1 MKQFIR
7 NFNKQKVVGTLNICS
22 LSLSIMV
29 SIVVGLW
36 AINEL
41 TYDNFY
47 SDGDRMYRV
56 VQNFELNGKPI
67 RAATSFKPLGEIA
80 EKELPSIEKMCR
92 IVSRTMGVTFHNMVH
107 FGVPSLVTDHNF
119 FSFFGFPLKEGDIET
134 AFSGTN
140 NAIIT
145 ESAARKYFP
154 DEDPIGQRIVSHGYD
169 FFISG
174 IMYDI
179 PRNSHIQAEVIL
191 PMFGSFKSWEWDSGF
206 YYDTYFILSPS
217 ADLNLIGERLT
228 QINKA
233 GAGDFLKNAYNEGG
247 LELVRD
253 IHFSKTEPGFDNAV
267 KGDKSFLQ
275 ILVFTALVILI
286 IGCINFTN
294 LFISTAFIRAR
305 SIGIKKS
312 QGAGRRTLILEFY
325 KETAVYV
332 FISVVGG
339 LLLAMLTLPVFNNY
353 TGSTTVLDFY
363 NPQLYVFL
371 FCLIIVTILI
381 AGSFPA
387 FRMTKF
393 GIIETIG
400 GKFRGKKMSAFQKAL
415 VIIQFTSSI
424 SLLIIVFFF
433 GRQIDTL
440 LSQDLG
446 FDNKNVFYVNGW
458 GAFGADYKSLRNEL
472 RKNPAIADVAM
483 KQYDLPLPR
492 GNGLGVRSL
501 DADEAILIDLSEVS
515 PNYFDFFDMEFL
527 AGENP
532 LWLETAANSRYCVIN
547 EAAARALGLEDNPV
561 DASFMYISIGQ
572 KLIENDGK
580 TYTVKGVIRDS
591 YVKSLHE
598 TPGAQMYLNLSRD
611 DHNPI
616 FIRTVG
622 NPQDAIQA
630 MEKMWKEINPNVPFE
645 YHFLDETYD
654 AQYKAEMNARNV
666 LSYALL
672 ITFIISAAGL
682 FAIAFY
688 STQRRIKE
696 IGIRKINGAKV
707 TDLLLL
713 LNKDVV
719 VWVVI
724 SFLIACPIAYVF
736 LYNWLDDFVVKTS
749 LSWWVF
755 LIAGVLS
762 ALVALITVSYQTWRT
777 ATTNPIESLKTE

>member
-47 SDGDRMYRV
+47 PDGDRMYRV

-119 FSFFGFPLKEGDIET
+119 FSFLGFPLKEGDIET

-233 GAGDFLKNAYNEGG
+233 GAGDFLKNAYNEVG

-253 IHFSKTEPGFDNAV
+253 IHFSKTEPGFDSAV

-483 KQYDLPLPR
+483 KQYDLPLR
-492 GNGLGVRSL
+492 MGNGVGVRSL
-501 DADEAILIDLSEVS
+501 DGDEAILIDLSEVS

-719 VWVVI
+719 VWGVI

>member
-233 GAGDFLKNAYNEGG
+233 RAGDFLKNAYNEVG

-483 KQYDLPLPR
+483 KQYDLPLR
-492 GNGLGVRSL
+492 MGNGVGVRSL
-501 DADEAILIDLSEVS
+501 DGDEAILIDLSEVS

>member
-233 GAGDFLKNAYNEGG
+233 GAGDFLKNAYNEVG

-483 KQYDLPLPR
+483 KQYDLPLR
-492 GNGLGVRSL
+492 MGNGVGVRSL
-501 DADEAILIDLSEVS
+501 DGDEAILIDLSEVS

-561 DASFMYISIGQ
+561 DASFMYISSGQ
-572 KLIENDGK
+572 KRIENDGK
-580 TYTVKGVIRDS
+580 HYTVKGVIRDS

>member
-7 NFNKQKVVGTLNICS
+7 NFNKQKVVVTLNICS

-47 SDGDRMYRV
+47 PDGDRMYRV

-233 GAGDFLKNAYNEGG
+233 GAGDFLKNAYNEVG

-483 KQYDLPLPR
+483 KQYDLPLR
-492 GNGLGVRSL
+492 MGNGVGVRSL
-501 DADEAILIDLSEVS
+501 DGDEAILIDLSEVS

>member
-47 SDGDRMYRV
+47 PDGDRMYRV

-179 PRNSHIQAEVIL
+179 PCNSHIQAEVIL

-233 GAGDFLKNAYNEGG
+233 GAGDFLKNAYNEVG

-483 KQYDLPLPR
+483 KQYDLPLR
-492 GNGLGVRSL
+492 MGNGVGVRSL
-501 DADEAILIDLSEVS
+501 DGDEAILIDLSEVS

>member
-1 MKQFIR
+1 
-7 NFNKQKVVGTLNICS
+7 
-22 LSLSIMV
+22 
-29 SIVVGLW
+29 
-36 AINEL
+36 
-41 TYDNFY
+41 
-47 SDGDRMYRV
+47 
-56 VQNFELNGKPI
+56 
-67 RAATSFKPLGEIA
+67 
-80 EKELPSIEKMCR
+80 
-92 IVSRTMGVTFHNMVH
+92 
-107 FGVPSLVTDHNF
+107 
-119 FSFFGFPLKEGDIET
+119 
-134 AFSGTN
+134 
-140 NAIIT
+140 
-145 ESAARKYFP
+145 
-154 DEDPIGQRIVSHGYD
+154 
-169 FFISG
+169 
-174 IMYDI
+174 MYDI

-233 GAGDFLKNAYNEGG
+233 GAGDFLKNAYNEVG

-483 KQYDLPLPR
+483 KQYDLPLR
-492 GNGLGVRSL
+492 MGNGVGVRSL
-501 DADEAILIDLSEVS
+501 DGDEAILIDLSEVS

>member
-233 GAGDFLKNAYNEGG
+233 GAGDFLKNAYNEVG

-483 KQYDLPLPR
+483 KQYDLPLR
-492 GNGLGVRSL
+492 MGNGVGVRSL
-501 DADEAILIDLSEVS
+501 DGDEAILIDLSEVS

-762 ALVALITVSYQTWRT
+762 ALVALITVCYQTWRT

>member
-47 SDGDRMYRV
+47 PDGDRMYRV

-217 ADLNLIGERLT
+217 ADLNLIVERLT

-233 GAGDFLKNAYNEGG
+233 GAGDFLKNAYNEVG

-483 KQYDLPLPR
+483 KQYDLPLR
-492 GNGLGVRSL
+492 MGNGVGVRSL
-501 DADEAILIDLSEVS
+501 DGDEAILIDLSEVS

>member
-47 SDGDRMYRV
+47 PDGDRMYRV

-179 PRNSHIQAEVIL
+179 PCNSHIQAEVIL

-233 GAGDFLKNAYNEGG
+233 GAGDFLKNAYNEVG

-483 KQYDLPLPR
+483 KQYDLPLR
-492 GNGLGVRSL
+492 MGNGVGVRSL
-501 DADEAILIDLSEVS
+501 DGDEAILIDLSEVS

-777 ATTNPIESLKTE
+777 ATANPIESLKTE

>member
-47 SDGDRMYRV
+47 PDGDRMYRV
-56 VQNFELNGKPI
+56 VQNFELNRKPI

-233 GAGDFLKNAYNEGG
+233 GAGDFLKNAYNEVG

-483 KQYDLPLPR
+483 KQYDLPLR
-492 GNGLGVRSL
+492 MGNGVGVRSL
-501 DADEAILIDLSEVS
+501 DGDEAILIDLSEVS

>member
-233 GAGDFLKNAYNEGG
+233 GAGDFLKNAYNEVG

-458 GAFGADYKSLRNEL
+458 GAFGADYKTLRNEL

-483 KQYDLPLPR
+483 KQYDLPLR
-492 GNGLGVRSL
+492 MGNGVGVRSL
-501 DADEAILIDLSEVS
+501 DGDEAILIDLSEVS

>member
-1 MKQFIR
+1 
-7 NFNKQKVVGTLNICS
+7 
-22 LSLSIMV
+22 MV

-233 GAGDFLKNAYNEGG
+233 GAGDFLKNAYNEVG

-483 KQYDLPLPR
+483 KQYDLPLR
-492 GNGLGVRSL
+492 MGNGVGVRSL
-501 DADEAILIDLSEVS
+501 DGDEAILIDLSEVS

>member
-233 GAGDFLKNAYNEGG
+233 GAGDFLKNAYNEVG

-339 LLLAMLTLPVFNNY
+339 LLLAMLKLPVFNNY

-483 KQYDLPLPR
+483 KQYDLPLR
-492 GNGLGVRSL
+492 MGNGVGVRSL
-501 DADEAILIDLSEVS
+501 DGDEAILIDLSEVS

>member
-29 SIVVGLW
+29 SIIVGLW

-47 SDGDRMYRV
+47 PDGDRMYRV

-80 EKELPSIEKMCR
+80 EKELPSTEKMCR

-154 DEDPIGQRIVSHGYD
+154 NEDPIGQRIVSHGYD

-233 GAGDFLKNAYNEGG
+233 GAGDFLKNAYNEVG

-332 FISVVGG
+332 FISVAGG

-400 GKFRGKKMSAFQKAL
+400 GKFCGKKMSAFQKAL

-483 KQYDLPLPR
+483 KQYDLPLR
-492 GNGLGVRSL
+492 MGNGVGVRNL
-501 DADEAILIDLSEVS
+501 DGDEAMLIDLSEVS

-547 EAAARALGLEDNPV
+547 EAAVRALGLEDNPV